1 MLHLHHGRPSGER
14 ALGLRKLHS
23 SLRSIAAL
31 AIVAAAWPD
40 CAHAQSGAW
49 TWAGG
54 TGRSWSTTANWNS
67 GTVASGSGNTA
78 TFQSASSGTTVLDTD
93 RTIGNITQNNANTR
107 VIDGPSFTLTLATT
121 AGSTPTL
128 SGTAGSTLSIT
139 STIAGSQGFSKTG
152 ASTLNLTG
160 ANTFSGTAL
169 LQTGTTLISNVAALG
184 ASGAGNETVISS
196 GAQLRIATTGTIFE
210 SFTVSGRGGNNDGA
224 IQVRNTFTST
234 INGAITLSGSAEF
247 FPQNGGNLILAG
259 NIGGTGNFIS
269 RHGSS
274 SGDTNITGNLANTGW
289 LTKWTGGSG
298 GRLTLSGSNSYTGST
313 AVDAG
318 PMTLNNA
325 SALPATTALSLTGP
339 SATLD
344 LNGFDTTI
352 RTFGWRTDGVN
363 AANQNNSTGGVITDN
378 STSSGIT
385 TITVTSGSFIL
396 LTAINDGAS
405 RKVALR
411 VAGDNLSNL
420 ELQGAS
426 STFSGGLTL
435 LTGSGNGTRLRID
448 VPVANT
454 VTGGIFAASPFG
466 TGTIS
471 LGLSSAD
478 KVQLMS
484 GSGSYVGGL
493 GSTILNDIIFN
504 SAQGTDFATAVLLN
518 ATETTFAGTLV
529 AGQASITIATGA
541 QVPNSIGVLSGRVT
555 STGSSGGLVLRDSG
569 QTPGLTVRLANATG
583 TANDYQGTTSIEGNT
598 TLLLGA
604 ANQVPNGVGKGDVSV
619 AGSFNL
625 GGFSD
630 TINGLTGSGIV
641 DGISSTPTLTVG
653 DGNATASFS
662 GVLKNTAGTLALVK
676 IGSGVQTLA
685 GTNTYGGS
693 TSVSAG
699 TLLINGD
706 QSAATGAVTV
716 AAGATLGGSGTV
728 GGNTTITGI
737 HSPGN
742 SPGIQTFNGNLTYEA
757 GAVVNWELIAN
768 STGSAGTDYDQI
780 LLPTTGNLSFSGST
794 TLALSFNGAG
804 SAVDWSN
811 AFWNVNRSWMV
822 YDLSSGVV
830 INPGSLVIGGS
841 LLDSVGN
848 SLSPTGRGYFNT
860 SVSGQDVMLNFVA
873 VPEPSTIVL
882 LSGLAVGGFLLRRR
896 RA

>member
-1 MLHLHHGRPSGER
+1 
-14 ALGLRKLHS
+14 
-23 SLRSIAAL
+23 
-31 AIVAAAWPD
+31 
-40 CAHAQSGAW
+40 
-49 TWAGG
+49 
-54 TGRSWSTTANWNS
+54 
-67 GTVASGSGNTA
+67 
-78 TFQSASSGTTVLDTD
+78 
-93 RTIGNITQNNANTR
+93 
-107 VIDGPSFTLTLATT
+107 
-121 AGSTPTL
+121 
-128 SGTAGSTLSIT
+128 
-139 STIAGSQGFSKTG
+139 
-152 ASTLNLTG
+152 
-160 ANTFSGTAL
+160 
-169 LQTGTTLISNVAALG
+169 
-184 ASGAGNETVISS
+184 
-196 GAQLRIATTGTIFE
+196 
-210 SFTVSGRGGNNDGA
+210 
-224 IQVRNTFTST
+224 
-234 INGAITLSGSAEF
+234 
-247 FPQNGGNLILAG
+247 
-259 NIGGTGNFIS
+259 
-269 RHGSS
+269 
-274 SGDTNITGNLANTGW
+274 
-289 LTKWTGGSG
+289 
-298 GRLTLSGSNSYTGST
+298 
-313 AVDAG
+313 
-318 PMTLNNA
+318 
-325 SALPATTALSLTGP
+325 
-339 SATLD
+339 
-344 LNGFDTTI
+344 
-352 RTFGWRTDGVN
+352 
-363 AANQNNSTGGVITDN
+363 
-378 STSSGIT
+378 
-385 TITVTSGSFIL
+385 
-396 LTAINDGAS
+396 
-405 RKVALR
+405 
-411 VAGDNLSNL
+411 
-420 ELQGAS
+420 
-426 STFSGGLTL
+426 

-448 VPVANT
+448 VPVTNT
-454 VTGGIFAASPFG
+454 VAGSTFVSSQLG

-504 SAQGTDFATAVLLN
+504 SAQGTDFATALLLN

-598 TLLLGA
+598 TLLLGV

-676 IGSGVQTLA
+676 IGSGTQIFS

-737 HSPGN
+737 HSPGS

-811 AFWNVNRSWMV
+811 AFWNVNRSWTV

-830 INPGSLVIGGS
+830 SNPGSLVIGGS

-848 SLSPTGRGYFNT
+848 TLSPTGRGYFNT